1 DEYSLLCVARDL
13 ISTSP
18 IIFLD
23 EFQLPDRA
31 TSKILSNLFTSFFH
45 LGGVLIATSNRMPE
59 ELAKASGVAFA
70 AAPTSRRGIFRDQWE
85 SWTSTGQTR
94 ETIFASN
101 GDFAAFLEVLR
112 ARCEIWEMEGKKDWR
127 RHEIE
132 EGHAESAQEV
142 GDFPVE
148 QGFQG
153 LQPMAPGNCGLGYEQ
168 SISTSSEQ
176 QDKSQK
182 SSHTLPKFYFV
193 NSTGLEADT
202 QEGTEAAWHAA
213 VRHTIPKN
221 SDRSSDASD
230 IPWQS
235 TLLRVYGRSLLVPRH
250 RSGVTYWTFDQLCAA
265 NLGPADYISLAST
278 FHTFIITGLPVLT
291 WLHKN
296 EARRLITL
304 LDALYEARCKVLI
317 RGAAGPDNIF
327 FPEAHGISSA
337 SGDDSITSDDAVYP
351 ETFSEIHQ
359 DQTSP
364 FRANVSSYTPT
375 ASPPSYEPSPL
386 PSSTLNNAKSVRS
399 ILADED
405 SDFGPTYGGGRSAS
419 SRYRGPSD
427 GTPGAGNEIG
437 SSSSPNFMQTGVFTG
452 EDERFAYKR
461 AQSRLWE
468 MCGERWWAR
477 DEEGWWRP
485 LDARV
490 RRWEGFG
497 ANKVYAHDSS
507 ERQAEPQSDVKVH
520 GREDKTLFRHEAS
533 PFRTSQDPPPKIS
546 WTHAWGM
553 MKWGKKAG
561 AWGRGPEGLE
571 GKRKNFDFGEARLKE
586 LSDKTHFPWVLP
598 NVVKSSSAESP
609 LPANAHEYL
618 LREVAGYRAG
628 FFGLARTDWPSNCQH
643 LPPSDTLGPAD
654 VARRLARILRVDHQ
668 CDFVIA
674 ITHMRLVEDLEV
686 ADATVHGEARVD
698 LLLGGHDH
706 EVVCRFAGDT
716 NVHPRVITQGRKN
729 GDVTSDGQVSVETE
743 REVRIVK
750 SGTDWR
756 SYSVIHSTLDRV
768 QDDKAVLKACR
779 VEQWTDITQDPAYH
793 SLPRSPTMVTALSSI
808 YDRIAK
814 TVQHPLFHSK
824 VPLDGRSSII
834 RSQETNLGNLL
845 ADAVRAFYNTDIAF
859 VNSGGIRCDRT
870 INPTSTTDKTVLTV
884 KDMIDIFPFDNPV
897 IVKRLPGSALLR
909 ALPNSVSDAHTD
921 GRFLQLSGL
930 RITASWSC
938 PEPRRLLAA
947 HHVPYPSHS
956 PIPISDSENYTVAMS
971 SFIAAGF
978 DGYVDVL
985 GYDKSGATNE
995 SSKTEE
1001 KGGRKKSGAEQV
1013 DDRDDTTSA
1022 GIARARAAIIWG
1034 YDSVDGLPIVNPIT
1048 DGRIAFREGSVGGAE
1063 TPHL

>member
-1 DEYSLLCVARDL
+1 MPSLSTTTGLTITNPLVLYRTLVATKRIEPDPSQHRLALHLQKLYHRLKDYEPSIEYKYEIDRLAEGVKTSHPTGQIDPSIQEPVDSGARNGIFSSFRGSKQTAEVLALTRKLTSHESALQLESPQGLLLYGDVGTGKSMLVDLLADSLPNRKKRRWHFNTFMLENLARLEELRRARLATISRQKDEYSLLCVARDL

-59 ELAKASGVAFA
+59 ELAKASGVGFA

-85 SWTSTGQTR
+85 SCTSTGQTR
-94 ETIFASN
+94 ETMFASN

-132 EGHAESAQEV
+132 EGHAESAQEA

-213 VRHTIPKN
+213 VTHTIPKN

-327 FPEAHGISSA
+327 FPEAHRISSA
-337 SGDDSITSDDAVYP
+337 SGEDRITSDDAVYP
-351 ETFSEIHQ
+351 ETFSEIYQ

-437 SSSSPNFMQTGVFTG
+437 SSSSPNFTQTGVFTG

-485 LDARV
+485 LDAKV
-490 RRWEGFG
+490 RRWEGFR
-497 ANKVYAHDSS
+497 ANKVYTHDSS

-571 GKRKNFDFGEARLKE
+571 GKRK
-586 LSDKTHFPWVLP
+586 S
-598 NVVKSSSAESP
+598 
-609 LPANAHEYL
+609 
-618 LREVAGYRAG
+618 
-628 FFGLARTDWPSNCQH
+628 
-643 LPPSDTLGPAD
+643 
-654 VARRLARILRVDHQ
+654 
-668 CDFVIA
+668 
-674 ITHMRLVEDLEV
+674 
-686 ADATVHGEARVD
+686 
-698 LLLGGHDH
+698 
-706 EVVCRFAGDT
+706 
-716 NVHPRVITQGRKN
+716 N
-729 GDVTSDGQVSVETE
+729 GD
-743 REVRIVK
+743 
-750 SGTDWR
+750 
-756 SYSVIHSTLDRV
+756 
-768 QDDKAVLKACR
+768 
-779 VEQWTDITQDPAYH
+779 
-793 SLPRSPTMVTALSSI
+793 
-808 YDRIAK
+808 
-814 TVQHPLFHSK
+814 
-824 VPLDGRSSII
+824 
-834 RSQETNLGNLL
+834 
-845 ADAVRAFYNTDIAF
+845 
-859 VNSGGIRCDRT
+859 
-870 INPTSTTDKTVLTV
+870 
-884 KDMIDIFPFDNPV
+884 
-897 IVKRLPGSALLR
+897 
-909 ALPNSVSDAHTD
+909 
-921 GRFLQLSGL
+921 
-930 RITASWSC
+930 
-938 PEPRRLLAA
+938 
-947 HHVPYPSHS
+947 
-956 PIPISDSENYTVAMS
+956 
-971 SFIAAGF
+971 
-978 DGYVDVL
+978 
-985 GYDKSGATNE
+985 
-995 SSKTEE
+995 
-1001 KGGRKKSGAEQV
+1001 
-1013 DDRDDTTSA
+1013 
-1022 GIARARAAIIWG
+1022 
-1034 YDSVDGLPIVNPIT
+1034 
-1048 DGRIAFREGSVGGAE
+1048 
-1063 TPHL
+1063 

>member
-1 DEYSLLCVARDL
+1 
-13 ISTSP
+13 
-18 IIFLD
+18 
-23 EFQLPDRA
+23 
-31 TSKILSNLFTSFFH
+31 
-45 LGGVLIATSNRMPE
+45 
-59 ELAKASGVAFA
+59 
-70 AAPTSRRGIFRDQWE
+70 
-85 SWTSTGQTR
+85 
-94 ETIFASN
+94 
-101 GDFAAFLEVLR
+101 
-112 ARCEIWEMEGKKDWR
+112 
-127 RHEIE
+127 
-132 EGHAESAQEV
+132 
-142 GDFPVE
+142 
-148 QGFQG
+148 
-153 LQPMAPGNCGLGYEQ
+153 
-168 SISTSSEQ
+168 
-176 QDKSQK
+176 
-182 SSHTLPKFYFV
+182 
-193 NSTGLEADT
+193 
-202 QEGTEAAWHAA
+202 
-213 VRHTIPKN
+213 
-221 SDRSSDASD
+221 
-230 IPWQS
+230 
-235 TLLRVYGRSLLVPRH
+235 
-250 RSGVTYWTFDQLCAA
+250 
-265 NLGPADYISLAST
+265 
-278 FHTFIITGLPVLT
+278 
-291 WLHKN
+291 
-296 EARRLITL
+296 
-304 LDALYEARCKVLI
+304 
-317 RGAAGPDNIF
+317 
-327 FPEAHGISSA
+327 
-337 SGDDSITSDDAVYP
+337 
-351 ETFSEIHQ
+351 
-359 DQTSP
+359 
-364 FRANVSSYTPT
+364 
-375 ASPPSYEPSPL
+375 
-386 PSSTLNNAKSVRS
+386 
-399 ILADED
+399 
-405 SDFGPTYGGGRSAS
+405 
-419 SRYRGPSD
+419 
-427 GTPGAGNEIG
+427 
-437 SSSSPNFMQTGVFTG
+437 
-452 EDERFAYKR
+452 
-461 AQSRLWE
+461 
-468 MCGERWWAR
+468 
-477 DEEGWWRP
+477 
-485 LDARV
+485 
-490 RRWEGFG
+490 
-497 ANKVYAHDSS
+497 
-507 ERQAEPQSDVKVH
+507 
-520 GREDKTLFRHEAS
+520 
-533 PFRTSQDPPPKIS
+533 
-546 WTHAWGM
+546 
-553 MKWGKKAG
+553 
-561 AWGRGPEGLE
+561 
-571 GKRKNFDFGEARLKE
+571 
-586 LSDKTHFPWVLP
+586 
-598 NVVKSSSAESP
+598 
-609 LPANAHEYL
+609 
-618 LREVAGYRAG
+618 
-628 FFGLARTDWPSNCQH
+628 
-643 LPPSDTLGPAD
+643 
-654 VARRLARILRVDHQ
+654 
-668 CDFVIA
+668 
-674 ITHMRLVEDLEV
+674 MRLVEDLEV

-729 GDVTSDGQVSVETE
+729 GDVTSDG
-743 REVRIVK
+743 
-750 SGTDWR
+750 
-756 SYSVIHSTLDRV
+756 